1 MFRRPAQRG
10 DRFPG
15 SERLGGDEARKET
28 VLFEGYDQDTCPPI
42 TTLNSPVAPIR
53 YRLGRFTMVTRAALY
68 ERLARSDPA
77 AAKAQSVA
85 STAARAES
93 GNGTAARHRV
103 PFLMYSSP

>member
-1 MFRRPAQRG
+1 
-10 DRFPG
+10 
-15 SERLGGDEARKET
+15 
-28 VLFEGYDQDTCPPI
+28 
-42 TTLNSPVAPIR
+42 
-53 YRLGRFTMVTRAALY
+53 MVTRAALY